1 MSSRGQGY
9 HCHGDFQL
17 IFSSADMV
25 SLINFGQIIVTL
37 KYYSQI
43 NTDSHMA
50 STGNQGAVSQES
62 TGQLTLSGVSLSVE
76 SEESP
81 HQTVQQDD
89 EMKPP
94 AETEVLIINFCNQN
108 VFSK

>member
-1 MSSRGQGY
+1 
-9 HCHGDFQL
+9 
-17 IFSSADMV
+17 MV

-50 STGNQGAVSQES
+50 STGHQGAVSQES
-62 TGQLTLSGVSLSVE
+62 TGQLTLPGVQSLHVKSQ
-76 SEESP
+76 ESP

-89 EMKPP
+89 GMKTS
-94 AETEVLIINFCNQN
+94 AETEVIMINY
-108 VFSK
+108 

>member
-1 MSSRGQGY
+1 
-9 HCHGDFQL
+9 
-17 IFSSADMV
+17 MV
-25 SLINFGQIIVTL
+25 SMVNYGQIIVTL

-50 STGNQGAVSQES
+50 STGHQGAVSQES
-62 TGQLTLSGVSLSVE
+62 TGQLTLSGVQSISVE

-94 AETEVLIINFCNQN
+94 AEN
-108 VFSK
+108 VFSIYKNSLQLFSL